1 MKYPETLQLAS
12 AAQSTP
18 GLFKEFALEGV
29 AAPCDSTVQTGEKY
43 REISIEFK
51 SNNYGH
57 KSTISFLT
65 DIKVKEQTSNCIS
78 LVCPP
83 PTVAEKSTHSLLECG
98 LLHLLPPMQPWN
110 FHVLN
115 AVPENMCKPEPQ
127 GDTNS
132 SSSALKSGCIVRTL
146 LKEQGCL
153 RRPEWN
159 MSQQHG

>member
-18 GLFKEFALEGV
+18 GLFKEFGLEGV

-65 DIKVKEQTSNCIS
+65 DIKVKEQTSNCRS
-78 LVCPP
+78 LVCSP
-83 PTVAEKSTHSLLECG
+83 PTVAEKSITLFWNVAFYIFSLPCSHGTSMFQVQCQKICASQSHKVIQTHP
-98 LLHLLPPMQPWN
+98 HQP
-110 FHVLN
+110 
-115 AVPENMCKPEPQ
+115 
-127 GDTNS
+127 
-132 SSSALKSGCIVRTL
+132 
-146 LKEQGCL
+146 
-153 RRPEWN
+153 
-159 MSQQHG
+159 